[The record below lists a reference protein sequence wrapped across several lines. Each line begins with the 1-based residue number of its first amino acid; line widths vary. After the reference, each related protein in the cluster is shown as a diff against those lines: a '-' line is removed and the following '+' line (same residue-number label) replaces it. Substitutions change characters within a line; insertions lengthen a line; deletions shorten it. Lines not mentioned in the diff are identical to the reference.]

1 MKILITGGSGYL
13 GKNLFNYLKKKKTK
27 FKTFSIPR
35 SIDLT
40 LEKKVNN
47 YFMKSG
53 KLNYIFHF
61 AEVSGNK
68 AWSKKNSFQQTLMN
82 LRININIISAWKK
95 YQPNA
100 KFIFVSSVWSY
111 PLGDPFLKEKDYWKG
126 ELNPETIHFAYNKRI
141 ATILLESAKNNFKLK
156 ATTLILGTVYG
167 PGDLSDHFIPT
178 IIRRMKKEKE
188 TLQVYGTGL
197 ESRDFIYIDDQI
209 KGIFMHKDQ
218 NEEIINIGTG
228 KLTSVKSFAEKCFNY
243 LGLDY
248 SKYVVVDKK
257 LIRPSKTSFLKANV
271 KKAKK
276 NFNYEIKTNIDQLIK
291 IMMDSELDKYK

>member
-82 LRININIISAWKK
+82 LRINVNIISAWKK

-228 KLTSVKSFAEKCFNY
+228 KLTSIKNVIEISKKIMKYKGKIKYMKMNKSMDIKRGMSVYRA
-243 LGLDY
+243 
-248 SKYVVVDKK
+248 KK
-257 LIRPSKTSFLKANV
+257 LTGWSN
-271 KKAKK
+271 K
-276 NFNYEIKTNIDQLIK
+276 NMFMKLENGLLNTINDMEKNG
-291 IMMDSELDKYK
+291 

>member
-228 KLTSVKSFAEKCFNY
+228 KLTSIKNVIEISKKIMKYKGKIKYMKMNKSMDIKRGMSVYRA
-243 LGLDY
+243 
-248 SKYVVVDKK
+248 KK
-257 LIRPSKTSFLKANV
+257 LTGWSN
-271 KKAKK
+271 K
-276 NFNYEIKTNIDQLIK
+276 NMFMKLENGLLNTINDMEKNG
-291 IMMDSELDKYK
+291 

>member
-1 MKILITGGSGYL
+1 
-13 GKNLFNYLKKKKTK
+13 
-27 FKTFSIPR
+27 
-35 SIDLT
+35 
-40 LEKKVNN
+40 
-47 YFMKSG
+47 MKSG

-228 KLTSVKSFAEKCFNY
+228 KLTSIKNVIEISKKIMKYKGKIKYMKMNKSMDIKRGMSVYRA
-243 LGLDY
+243 
-248 SKYVVVDKK
+248 KK
-257 LIRPSKTSFLKANV
+257 LTGWSN
-271 KKAKK
+271 K
-276 NFNYEIKTNIDQLIK
+276 NMFMKLENGLLNTINDMEKNC
-291 IMMDSELDKYK
+291 

>member
-13 GKNLFNYLKKKKTK
+13 GKNLFDYLKKKKTK
-27 FKTFSIPR
+27 FKTISIPR

-68 AWSKKNSFQQTLMN
+68 SWSKKNSFQQTLMN
-82 LRININIISAWKK
+82 LRINVNIISAWKK

-141 ATILLESAKNNFKLK
+141 ATILLESAKSNFKLK

-178 IIRRMKKEKE
+178 IIRRMKKEKK

-228 KLTSVKSFAEKCFNY
+228 KLTSIKSIIEI
-243 LGLDY
+243 
-248 SKYVVVDKK
+248 SKKIMKYKGKIKYMKINKSMDIKRGMSVYRAKK
-257 LIRPSKTSFLKANV
+257 LTGWSNNNMFMKIENGLLNTITDME
-271 KKAKK
+271 K
-276 NFNYEIKTNIDQLIK
+276 NG
-291 IMMDSELDKYK
+291 

>member
-1 MKILITGGSGYL
+1 MNILITGGSGYL

-27 FKTFSIPR
+27 FKTISIPR

-82 LRININIISAWKK
+82 LRINVNIISAWKK

-141 ATILLESAKNNFKLK
+141 ATILLESAKSNFKLK

-228 KLTSVKSFAEKCFNY
+228 KLTSIKNVIEISKKIMKYKGKIKYMKMNKSMDIKRGMSVYRA
-243 LGLDY
+243 
-248 SKYVVVDKK
+248 KK
-257 LIRPSKTSFLKANV
+257 LTGWSN
-271 KKAKK
+271 K
-276 NFNYEIKTNIDQLIK
+276 NMFMK
-291 IMMDSELDKYK
+291 IENGLLNTINDMEKNG

>member
-47 YFMKSG
+47 YFMNSG

-228 KLTSVKSFAEKCFNY
+228 KLTSIKNVIEISKKIMKYKGKIKYMKMNKSMDIKRGMSVYRA
-243 LGLDY
+243 
-248 SKYVVVDKK
+248 KK
-257 LIRPSKTSFLKANV
+257 LTGWSN
-271 KKAKK
+271 K
-276 NFNYEIKTNIDQLIK
+276 NMFMKLENGLLNTINDMEKNG
-291 IMMDSELDKYK
+291 

>member
-13 GKNLFNYLKKKKTK
+13 GKNLLNYLKKKKTK
-27 FKTFSIPR
+27 FKTISIPR

-141 ATILLESAKNNFKLK
+141 ATILLESAKSNFKLK

-178 IIRRMKKEKE
+178 IIRRMKKEKK
-188 TLQVYGTGL
+188 TLQIYGTGL
-197 ESRDFIYIDDQI
+197 ECRDFIYIDDQI

-228 KLTSVKSFAEKCFNY
+228 KLTSIKNIIEVSKKIMKYKGKIKYMKINKSMDIKRGMSVYRA
-243 LGLDY
+243 
-248 SKYVVVDKK
+248 KK
-257 LIRPSKTSFLKANV
+257 LTGWSN
-271 KKAKK
+271 K
-276 NFNYEIKTNIDQLIK
+276 NMFMKLENGLLNTINDMEKNG
-291 IMMDSELDKYK
+291 

>member
-27 FKTFSIPR
+27 FKTISIPR

-82 LRININIISAWKK
+82 LRINVNIISAWKK

-228 KLTSVKSFAEKCFNY
+228 KLTSIKNVIEISKKIMKYKGKIKYMKMNKSMDIKRGMSVYRA
-243 LGLDY
+243 
-248 SKYVVVDKK
+248 KK
-257 LIRPSKTSFLKANV
+257 LTGWSN
-271 KKAKK
+271 K
-276 NFNYEIKTNIDQLIK
+276 NMFMKLENGLLNTINDMEKNG
-291 IMMDSELDKYK
+291 

>member
-1 MKILITGGSGYL
+1 MNILITGGSGYL

-27 FKTFSIPR
+27 FKTISIPR

-82 LRININIISAWKK
+82 LRINVNIISAWKK

-228 KLTSVKSFAEKCFNY
+228 KLTSIKNVIEISKKIMKYKGKIKYMKMNKSMDIKRGMSVYRA
-243 LGLDY
+243 
-248 SKYVVVDKK
+248 KK
-257 LIRPSKTSFLKANV
+257 LTGWSN
-271 KKAKK
+271 K
-276 NFNYEIKTNIDQLIK
+276 NMFMKLENGLLNTINDMEKNG
-291 IMMDSELDKYK
+291 

>member
-1 MKILITGGSGYL
+1 MNILITGGSGYL

-27 FKTFSIPR
+27 FKTISIPR

-47 YFMKSG
+47 YFKKSG

-82 LRININIISAWKK
+82 LKINVNIISAWKK

-228 KLTSVKSFAEKCFNY
+228 KLTSIKNVIEISKKIMKYKGKIKYMKMNKSMDIKRGMSVYRA
-243 LGLDY
+243 
-248 SKYVVVDKK
+248 KK
-257 LIRPSKTSFLKANV
+257 LTGWSNKNMF
-271 KKAKK
+271 KKLENGLLNTINDMEK
-276 NFNYEIKTNIDQLIK
+276 NG
-291 IMMDSELDKYK
+291 

>member
-13 GKNLFNYLKKKKTK
+13 GKNLFDYLKKKKTK
-27 FKTFSIPR
+27 FKTISIPR

-68 AWSKKNSFQQTLMN
+68 SWSKKNSFQQTLMN
-82 LRININIISAWKK
+82 LRINVNIISAWKK

-141 ATILLESAKNNFKLK
+141 ATILLESAKSNFKLK

-178 IIRRMKKEKE
+178 IIRRMKKEKKP
-188 TLQVYGTGL
+188 LQVYGTGL

-228 KLTSVKSFAEKCFNY
+228 KLTSIKSIIEI
-243 LGLDY
+243 
-248 SKYVVVDKK
+248 SKKIMKYKGKIKYMKINKSMDIKRGMSVYRAKK
-257 LIRPSKTSFLKANV
+257 LTGWSNNNMFMKIENGLLNTITDME
-271 KKAKK
+271 K
-276 NFNYEIKTNIDQLIK
+276 NG
-291 IMMDSELDKYK
+291 